1 MLGLPKFTL
10 LVDNQQLVSILDRQ
24 TLDIVDIPK
33 LQRLK
38 ERLSPFVFTTIWRK
52 GKNNF
57 IPDALYLAPVGQPSE
72 EDDAVNAEITSHACH
87 CIVRRIQSVSDE
99 EVSETAPYLR
109 NPLLNNLR
117 SIAATDMAY
126 DELIQTVSN
135 VFPSEHRHYPPTS
148 GNLGH
153 RSSAWIFQLTRDWM
167 DELYNGRIV
176 VPKAA

>member
-38 ERLSPFVFTTIWRK
+38 KRLSPFVFTTIWRK
-52 GKNNF
+52 GKDNF
-57 IPDALYLAPVGQPSE
+57 IPDALSRAPVDQPSE
-72 EDDAVNAEITSHACH
+72 EDDAEITSHARH

-135 VFPSEHRHYPPTS
+135 GFPSEHRH
-148 GNLGH
+148 
-153 RSSAWIFQLTRDWM
+153 SSADFR
-167 DELYNGRIV
+167 
-176 VPKAA
+176 